1 MDADTSAVTRTQ
13 HENGSLDGILYH
25 HELTPVKGSVAKAL
39 QRMIAAGF
47 SVQVV
52 AGRLRVSPADRL
64 TPVQRQWIAANKAAL
79 VAALVADSGHVAEI
93 VKTFDATVMRVTPD
107 PDPTAHPPV
116 SVGLPDSTDTVLCGA
131 PVIAG
136 TVRCIDCQH
145 GSLALPGDELAA
157 WRLCEAGQGG
167 RFALARHRCTEFKA
181 ALYGKDG

>member
-1 MDADTSAVTRTQ
+1 METVADAVTRTQ
-13 HENGSLDGILYH
+13 HESGSLDGILYH
-25 HELTPVKGSVAKAL
+25 QELTHVKGSVATAL

-47 SVQVV
+47 SVRVV

-64 TPVQRQWIAANKAAL
+64 TETQRRWIAANRDALMAAL
-79 VAALVADSGHVAEI
+79 IVDVGDVADI
-93 VKTFDATVMRVTPD
+93 VKTFDATVMRVTPN
-107 PDPTAHPPV
+107 PDPIAQQPV

-145 GSLALPGDELAA
+145 GSRALPGDELAA